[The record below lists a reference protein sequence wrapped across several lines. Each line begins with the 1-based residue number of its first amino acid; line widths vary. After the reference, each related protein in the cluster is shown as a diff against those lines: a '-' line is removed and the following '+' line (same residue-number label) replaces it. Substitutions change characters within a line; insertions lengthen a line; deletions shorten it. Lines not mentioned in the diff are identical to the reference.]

1 MSTSVRLGRPKGQT
15 LTPQIIV
22 QSAIACLETEG
33 IAALG
38 VNRVAKQLGVQPPA
52 IYKHLDGNAGLHRA
66 VRLEGWRQ
74 FIAAYCVET
83 QPCPTPEARLREAA
97 YQFRQFAHQHQELYA
112 LIMSEP
118 LDLSDPELQGIY
130 QALEAFYQ
138 RALAPL
144 GSSRETMIDAS
155 RFFHAAIH
163 GFVSAERAR
172 LFADARSCDESFEYL
187 VTGLIKGLHSRSNRS
202 S

>member
-15 LTPQIIV
+15 LTPQMVV
-22 QSAIACLETEG
+22 QSAITCLETEG

-74 FIAAYCVET
+74 FVAAYCVEN
-83 QPCPTPEARLREAA
+83 QPCTTPEVRLRRAA
-97 YQFRQFAHQHQELYA
+97 DQFRQFAHQHQELYTF
-112 LIMSEP
+112 IMSQP
-118 LDLSDPELQGIY
+118 LDVSDPEFKGIY
-130 QALEAFYQ
+130 QDLEAFYQ
-138 RALAPL
+138 QALVPMC
-144 GSSRETMIDAS
+144 SSLETMIDAS

-172 LFADARSCDESFEYL
+172 LFADARPCDESFAYL
-187 VTGLIKGLHSRSNRS
+187 VTGLIKGLYSR
-202 S
+202 